1 MAKSYLVD
9 EYGEVI
15 KELEDSERL
24 VCLDYGDRVLRKGAI
39 KYLNDTTDIKY
50 HFIKINPK
58 IFDKYCKKYSILP
71 YLTCHIGYM
80 DNICC
85 YGNGKIILLKDLS
98 IVFEVSETTIK
109 RQLKGLIADDIIHK
123 VPYKKNQKCL
133 MINPY
138 LAMRGKRIYLSTYNE
153 FKLSALRSEV
163 EEWCIKLTYLK
174 N

>member
-1 MAKSYLVD
+1 MTKSYLVD
-9 EYGEVI
+9 EYGVVLEEIDDSSTLVSL
-15 KELEDSERL
+15 KE
-24 VCLDYGDRVLRKGAI
+24 GDRILRKGTLE
-39 KYLNDTTDIKY
+39 YLNGTTDIKY

-85 YGNGKIILLKDLS
+85 YENGKIIRLKDLS
-98 IVFEVSETTIK
+98 KVCEVSETTIK

-133 MINPY
+133 MMNPW
-138 LAMRGKRIYLSTYNE
+138 LCCRGKRIYLSTYNE
-153 FKLSALRSEV
+153 FKLSALRNETEV
-163 EEWCIKLTYLK
+163 
-174 N
+174 

>member
-1 MAKSYLVD
+1 MSKSYLVD
-9 EYGEVI
+9 EDGVVLQEFEHDNVI
-15 KELEDSERL
+15 VSLNA
-24 VCLDYGDRVLRKGAI
+24 GDKVLRKGTI
-39 KYLNDTTDIKY
+39 DYLQDTTDIKY

-85 YGNGKIILLKDLS
+85 YDNGKIIRLKDLS
-98 IVFEVSETTIK
+98 KVCEVSETTIK

-163 EEWCIKLTYLK
+163 EE
-174 N
+174 

>member
-1 MAKSYLVD
+1 MAQGFLAD
-9 EYGEVI
+9 ENGVI
-15 KELEDSERL
+15 LQKLKNIDR
-24 VCLDYGDRVLRKGAI
+24 VICLDDGDRILRKGTLE
-39 KYLNDTTDIKY
+39 YLNDTTDIKY

-85 YGNGKIILLKDLS
+85 YDNGKIIQLKDLPK
-98 IVFEVSETTIK
+98 VCEVSETTIK

-133 MINPY
+133 MMNPY
-138 LAMRGKRIYLSTYNE
+138 FAMRGKRIYLSTYNE
-153 FKLSALRSEV
+153 FKLSHLRSEV
-163 EEWCIKLTYLK
+163 EE
-174 N
+174 

>member
-1 MAKSYLVD
+1 MMAKSYLVD
-9 EYGEVI
+9 ENGVVL
-15 KELEDSERL
+15 KEIEDSDKLVSLED
-24 VCLDYGDRVLRKGAI
+24 GDKILRKGTLE
-39 KYLNDTTDIKY
+39 YLNDTIDIKY

-85 YGNGKIILLKDLS
+85 YDNGKIIRLKDLS
-98 IVFEVSETTIK
+98 KVCEVSETTIK

-133 MINPY
+133 MMNPW
-138 LAMRGKRIYLSTYNE
+138 LCCRGKRIYLSTYNE

-163 EEWCIKLTYLK
+163 EE
-174 N
+174 

>member
-1 MAKSYLVD
+1 VSELYLVD
-9 EYGEVI
+9 NNLEVI
-15 KELEDSERL
+15 EIIKEGQRFAT
-24 VCLDYGDRVLRKGAI
+24 LDDGDKVIRKGVLQ
-39 KYLNDTTDIKY
+39 YLNDTTDIKY

-85 YGNGKIILLKDLS
+85 YDNGKIIRLKDLS
-98 IVFEVSETTIK
+98 KVCEVSETTIK

-153 FKLSALRSEV
+153 FKLSHLKSEV
-163 EEWCIKLTYLK
+163 EE
-174 N
+174 

>member
-1 MAKSYLVD
+1 MSKSYLVD
-9 EYGEVI
+9 EDGVVLQEFEHDNVI
-15 KELEDSERL
+15 VSLNA
-24 VCLDYGDRVLRKGAI
+24 GDKVLRKGTI
-39 KYLNDTTDIKY
+39 DYLQDTTDIKY

-85 YGNGKIILLKDLS
+85 YDNGKIIRLKDLS
-98 IVFEVSETTIK
+98 KVCEVSETTIK

-123 VPYKKNQKCL
+123 VPYKKNKKCL
-133 MINPY
+133 MMNPW
-138 LAMRGKRIYLSTYNE
+138 LCCRGKRIYLSTYNE

-163 EEWCIKLTYLK
+163 EE
-174 N
+174 

>member
-1 MAKSYLVD
+1 MSELYLVD
-9 EYGEVI
+9 NNLEVI
-15 KELEDSERL
+15 EIIKEGQRFAT
-24 VCLDYGDRVLRKGAI
+24 LDDGDKVIRKGVLQ
-39 KYLNDTTDIKY
+39 YLNDTTDIKY

-85 YGNGKIILLKDLS
+85 YDNGKIIRLKDLS
-98 IVFEVSETTIK
+98 KVCEVSETTIK

-153 FKLSALRSEV
+153 FKLSHLKSEV
-163 EEWCIKLTYLK
+163 EE
-174 N
+174 

>member
-1 MAKSYLVD
+1 MAQGYLAD
-9 EYGEVI
+9 ENGVVI
-15 KELEDSERL
+15 QELDNIDRV
-24 VCLDYGDRVLRKGAI
+24 VCLDDGDRILRKGVLE
-39 KYLNDTTDIKY
+39 YLKDTADIKY

-85 YGNGKIILLKDLS
+85 YDNGKIIRLKDLS
-98 IVFEVSETTIK
+98 KVCEVSETTIK

-123 VPYKKNQKCL
+123 VSYKKNQKYL

-163 EEWCIKLTYLK
+163 EE
-174 N
+174 

>member
-1 MAKSYLVD
+1 MTGGFLVD
-9 EYGEVI
+9 EDGCVL
-15 KELEDSERL
+15 KEIEDIYRVVTLED
-24 VCLDYGDRVLRKGAI
+24 GDKILRKGMLE
-39 KYLNDTTDIKY
+39 YLKGSTDKVKY

-85 YGNGKIILLKDLS
+85 YDNGKIIQLKDLS
-98 IVFEVSETTIK
+98 KVCEVSETTIK

-138 LAMRGKRIYLSTYNE
+138 FAMRGKRIYLSTYNE

-163 EEWCIKLTYLK
+163 EE
-174 N
+174 

>member
-1 MAKSYLVD
+1 MTGGFLVD
-9 EYGEVI
+9 EDGCVL
-15 KELEDSERL
+15 KEIEDIYRVVTLED
-24 VCLDYGDRVLRKGAI
+24 GDKILRKGMLE
-39 KYLNDTTDIKY
+39 YLKGSTDEVKY

-85 YGNGKIILLKDLS
+85 YDNGKIIQLKDLS
-98 IVFEVSETTIK
+98 KVCEVSETTIK

-138 LAMRGKRIYLSTYNE
+138 FAMRGKRIYLSTYNE

-163 EEWCIKLTYLK
+163 EE
-174 N
+174 

>member
-1 MAKSYLVD
+1 MTGGFLVD
-9 EYGEVI
+9 EDGCVL
-15 KELEDSERL
+15 KEIEDIYRVVTLED
-24 VCLDYGDRVLRKGAI
+24 GDKILRKGMLE
-39 KYLNDTTDIKY
+39 YLKGSTDEVKY

-85 YGNGKIILLKDLS
+85 YDNGKIIRLKDLS
-98 IVFEVSETTIK
+98 KVCEVSETTIK

-138 LAMRGKRIYLSTYNE
+138 FAMRGKRIYLSTYNE

-163 EEWCIKLTYLK
+163 EE
-174 N
+174 

>member
-1 MAKSYLVD
+1 MTGGFLVD
-9 EYGEVI
+9 EDGCVL
-15 KELEDSERL
+15 KEIEDIYRVVTLED
-24 VCLDYGDRVLRKGAI
+24 GDKILRKGMLE
-39 KYLNDTTDIKY
+39 YLKGSTDEVKY

-85 YGNGKIILLKDLS
+85 YDNGKIIQLKDLS
-98 IVFEVSETTIK
+98 KVCEVSETTIK

-138 LAMRGKRIYLSTYNE
+138 FAMRGKRIYLSTYNE
-153 FKLSALRSEV
+153 FKLSHLRSEV
-163 EEWCIKLTYLK
+163 EE
-174 N
+174 

>member
-1 MAKSYLVD
+1 MIKSYLVD
-9 EYGEVI
+9 ENGTV
-15 KELEDSERL
+15 LEEFEHDTVVVPL
-24 VCLDYGDRVLRKGAI
+24 NPGDRVLRKGTI
-39 KYLNDTTDIKY
+39 NYLQDTTDIKY

-85 YGNGKIILLKDLS
+85 YDNGKIIRLKDLS
-98 IVFEVSETTIK
+98 KVCEVSETTIK

-133 MINPY
+133 MMNPY
-138 LAMRGKRIYLSTYNE
+138 FAMRGKRIYLSTYNE
-153 FKLSALRSEV
+153 FKLSHLRSEV
-163 EEWCIKLTYLK
+163 EE
-174 N
+174 

>member
-1 MAKSYLVD
+1 MSKSFLVNED
-9 EYGEVI
+9 GVVLQEIEDSKKI
-15 KELEDSERL
+15 ISLED
-24 VCLDYGDRVLRKGAI
+24 GDRILRKGTLE
-39 KYLNDTTDIKY
+39 YLNDTTDIKY

-85 YGNGKIILLKDLS
+85 YDNGKIIRLKDLS
-98 IVFEVSETTIK
+98 KVCEVSETTIK

-133 MINPY
+133 MMNPW
-138 LAMRGKRIYLSTYNE
+138 LCMRGKRIYLSTFNE
-153 FKLSALRSEV
+153 FKLSHLKSEV
-163 EEWCIKLTYLK
+163 EE
-174 N
+174 

>member
-1 MAKSYLVD
+1 MSELYLVD
-9 EYGEVI
+9 NNLEVI
-15 KELEDSERL
+15 EIIKEGQRFAT
-24 VCLDYGDRVLRKGAI
+24 LDDGDKVIRKGVLQ
-39 KYLNDTTDIKY
+39 YLNDTTDIKY

-85 YGNGKIILLKDLS
+85 YDNGKIIRLKDLS
-98 IVFEVSETTIK
+98 KVCEVSETTIK

-133 MINPY
+133 MMNPY

-163 EEWCIKLTYLK
+163 EE
-174 N
+174 

>member
-1 MAKSYLVD
+1 MSKSYLVD
-9 EYGEVI
+9 EDGVVLQEFEHDNVI
-15 KELEDSERL
+15 VSLNA
-24 VCLDYGDRVLRKGAI
+24 GDKVLRKGMI
-39 KYLNDTTDIKY
+39 DYLQDTTDIKY

-85 YGNGKIILLKDLS
+85 YDNGKIIRLKDLS
-98 IVFEVSETTIK
+98 KVCEVSETTIK

-138 LAMRGKRIYLSTYNE
+138 FAMRGKRIYLSTYNE
-153 FKLSALRSEV
+153 FKLSHLRGEV
-163 EEWCIKLTYLK
+163 EE
-174 N
+174 

>member
-1 MAKSYLVD
+1 MTAAYLVD
-9 EYGEVI
+9 ENGVVLQ
-15 KELEDSERL
+15 ELGDADKL
-24 VCLDYGDRVLRKGAI
+24 VSLEYGDRVLRRGTI
-39 KYLNDTTDIKY
+39 DYLQDTTDIKY

-85 YGNGKIILLKDLS
+85 YDNGKIIRLKDLS
-98 IVFEVSETTIK
+98 KVCEVSETTIK

-133 MINPY
+133 MINPW
-138 LAMRGKRIYLSTYNE
+138 LCCRGKRIYLSTYNE
-153 FKLSALRSEV
+153 FRLSALRNEV
-163 EEWCIKLTYLK
+163 EE
-174 N
+174 